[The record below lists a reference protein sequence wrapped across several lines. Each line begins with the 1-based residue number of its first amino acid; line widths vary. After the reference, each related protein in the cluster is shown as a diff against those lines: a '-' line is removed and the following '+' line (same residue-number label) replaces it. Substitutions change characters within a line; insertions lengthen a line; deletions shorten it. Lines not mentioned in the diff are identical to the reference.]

1 MRSHGRTALNVL
13 EEINQSLSSFC
24 PISSDKFPLEATSQI
39 QELVAVQ
46 ILFLY
51 IPYAVIEFQ
60 TF

>member
-1 MRSHGRTALNVL
+1 MAA
-13 EEINQSLSSFC
+13 QPWMSSKKSTRVCRLFV